1 MIKYNGKDVTPIY
14 NGINPN
20 RVMYNGK
27 QIYPSNNNNVIEVQ
41 LADVVAGDVCAYDG
55 SNKRFFRFVDSGAT
69 DDIKNYTPIGVVV
82 VPASHTDDG
91 TARVISLASMDYNN
105 PDNGN
110 TDGHVNIA
118 WGEYGSNISTL
129 PNLTQAP
136 SIGDSPTEL
145 TGEQTLKGW
154 LGLNSPEMSSDYY
167 DNEYR
172 NPYDTATCYG
182 RSKACVPSPYLN
194 DGSKNPIYHSTA
206 NTGNAYADMDG
217 KGNTEK
223 ILDVDNSVSTD
234 WQTASTIVN
243 NTSPSTNTQPHTAAQ
258 CCWRYHTVGTQQ
270 GEWYLPAGGELG
282 YLASRWKA
290 INTSINKILSSGFE
304 ALVLP
309 VTHHWWSSTE
319 YSSYY
324 AVRLRFNSSYAYLGS
339 GSYKYNSIY
348 VRAFLVVSPLDQSG
362 VSPIRSI
369 KWSICLC

>member
-1 MIKYNGKDVTPIY
+1 MIKFNGKDIVPRFNGKDVS
-14 NGINPN
+14 

-118 WGEYGSNISTL
+118 WGGYGSNISTL

-136 SIGDSPTEL
+136 SIGDSLTEL
-145 TGEQTLKGW
+145 TGEQTLKEW
-154 LGLNSPEMSSDYY
+154 LNLNTPEMSSDYY

-182 RSKACVPSPYLN
+182 RSEACVPSPYLN

-243 NTSPSTNTQPHTAAQ
+243 NTSSSTNTQPHTAAQ

-270 GEWYLPAGGELG
+270 GEWYLPAGSELG

-309 VTHHWWSSTE
+309 VNHSWWSSTE
-319 YSSYY
+319 NSSYY
-324 AVRLRFNSSYAYLGS
+324 AVYLDFHRSYAYL
-339 GSYKYNSIY
+339 SYNYDKGNSSY
-348 VRAFLVVSPLDQSG
+348 VRAFLVVSPLDQS
-362 VSPIRSI
+362 
-369 KWSICLC
+369 

>member
-1 MIKYNGKDVTPIY
+1 MPRYFYKYSNQESFDNAEDSLDELKYFTALKKDEKQVEFKEHKVVLPIKPIEESVAADICLVDNGGNKYIV
-14 NGINPN
+14 
-20 RVMYNGK
+20 
-27 QIYPSNNNNVIEVQ
+27 
-41 LADVVAGDVCAYDG
+41 DG
-55 SNKRFFRFVDSGAT
+55 NSYSIDLFPAEQ
-69 DDIKNYTPIGVVV
+69 YTPIGVVV

-110 TDGHVNIA
+110 TDGHVTMA
-118 WGEYGSNISTL
+118 WGGYNSDISTL

-136 SIGDSPTEL
+136 SIGSSPTEL
-145 TGEQTLKGW
+145 TGEQTLKEW
-154 LGLNSPEMSSDYY
+154 LGLNFPEMSSDYY

-182 RSKACVPSPYLN
+182 RSSSCVPSPYLN
-194 DGSKNPIYHSTA
+194 DSSKNPIYHSTA

-217 KGNTEK
+217 KGNTDK
-223 ILDVDNSVSTD
+223 TLAVDNGVSTS
-234 WQTASTIVN
+234 WQTASTITN
-243 NTSPSTNTQPHTAAQ
+243 NTSSSTNTQPHTAAQ

-309 VTHHWWSSTE
+309 VNGGWWSSTE
-319 YSSYY
+319 YSSNY
-324 AVRLRFNSSYAYLGS
+324 AVSLSFLSSYAYLN
-339 GSYKYNSIY
+339 YNGYNLKRNSDY
-348 VRAFLVVSPLDQSG
+348 VRAFLVV
-362 VSPIRSI
+362 
-369 KWSICLC
+369 